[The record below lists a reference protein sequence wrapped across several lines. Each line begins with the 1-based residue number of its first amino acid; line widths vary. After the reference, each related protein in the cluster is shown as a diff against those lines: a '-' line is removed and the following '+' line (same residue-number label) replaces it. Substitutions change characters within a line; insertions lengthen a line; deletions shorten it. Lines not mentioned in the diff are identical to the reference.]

1 MRRWGEQMH
10 WRVQG
15 HAGARSG
22 ASWQVWARHVSGSG
36 LLSCVDGVYQQ
47 VRGSE
52 GKLRDMVVHG
62 GWERRE

>member
-1 MRRWGEQMH
+1 MGRADALACP
-10 WRVQG
+10 WRV
-15 HAGARSG
+15 HARSG
-22 ASWQVWARHVSGSG
+22 ASRASWARHVPGRG